1 MAQPRSRLGERR
13 QARHAVTVPGFHFR
27 YRLNGDPPVVRRFL
41 REDSSGV
48 APGDMVTV
56 EGLNAVPAATGDVTL
71 LGVVRAPVDDSGAY
85 VEVIA
90 DEDAA

>member
-1 MAQPRSRLGERR
+1 
-13 QARHAVTVPGFHFR
+13 VTVPGFHFR